1 MPATTVGARR
11 WCSVHD
17 QAAGRALTP
26 GLVVVIDALDSALL
40 AEFWSSALHYEQQG
54 SVAQFRVLVPPSSD
68 GPAVLI
74 QQVQD
79 TDASSNRVRES
90 ETRRLMAKGARRL
103 RDGALEEL
111 RWITMA
117 DPEGNVFDIVE
128 DPPVSSL

>member
-1 MPATTVGARR
+1 MTEPPAEP
-11 WCSVHD
+11 SP
-17 QAAGRALTP
+17 P

-40 AEFWSSALHYEQQG
+40 AEFWSSALRYEQQG
-54 SVAQFRVLVPPSSD
+54 SVAQFRVLVPPGSD
-68 GPAVLI
+68 GPVVLI

-79 TDASSNRVRES
+79 TDASSNRVHLDLHVSDRES

-128 DPPVSSL
+128 DPPVSSV